1 MRHIRFSRPSP
12 TPLAVSA
19 QPTYSLAH
27 KGAGLLACLWLCTT
41 AAAGT
46 ETPSVVLATST
57 SLKDSGLLDRLKPAF
72 ERDTGKGLELV
83 TAGSGKAIQL
93 AREGAV
99 DVLLVHAPAAEQEF
113 IAQGFVNRRV
123 PYIRNFFVVVGPDAD
138 PAGIAGL
145 SDVREAFRRIAATR
159 SLFISRA
166 DDSGNHQQEVA
177 TWKEIGIPVAGS
189 WYYETGL
196 GMAAVL
202 ALANEKRAYALID
215 EATWL
220 TNRQGSPLRVLVRD
234 PDRLGNTYVLMILSP
249 KALPGINHAGAQ
261 TLVTWL
267 LSERGRSEI
276 RSVTIDGVPVF
287 TLLSP

>member
-1 MRHIRFSRPSP
+1 MRHIRFSHASP
-12 TPLAVSA
+12 TPLTVSA
-19 QPTYSLAH
+19 EPTYSFARA
-27 KGAGLLACLWLCTT
+27 GAGLLACLWLSMT

-46 ETPSVVLATST
+46 ENPPVVLATST

-72 ERDTGKGLELV
+72 ERDTGKELQLV
-83 TAGSGKAIQL
+83 TAGSGKAMQL
-93 AREGAV
+93 AREGTV
-99 DVLLVHAPAAEQEF
+99 DLLLVHAPAAEEEF
-113 IAQGFVNRRV
+113 ISQGFVNRRV
-123 PYIRNFFVVVGPDAD
+123 PYMKNFFVVIGPDTD
-138 PAGIAGL
+138 PARIAGL

-177 TWKEIGIPVAGS
+177 IWKEIGISVAGS

-202 ALANEKRAYALID
+202 SLANEKRAYALID

-234 PDRLGNTYVLMILSP
+234 PDRLANTYVLMILSP
-249 KALPGINHAGAQ
+249 KALPGINHAGAEA
-261 TLVTWL
+261 LATWL

-276 RSVTIDGVPVF
+276 SSVTIDGVPIF